1 MLVLL
6 AEDLADLPTGL
17 LERAIQRHCTTSP
30 YMPKAADLIKLAQD
44 AEGSAKPN
52 GTMRIGET
60 RQISIRDKPGGMVV
74 KTLTL
79 ERTAR
84 PYAHDLCDAYNDG
97 RHPPRWRVTDS
108 GELAMA
114 DAR

>member
-1 MLVLL
+1 MTNPF
-6 AEDLADLPTGL
+6 D
-17 LERAIQRHCTTSP
+17 
-30 YMPKAADLIKLAQD
+30 KF
-44 AEGSAKPN
+44 GSSGSGGFGDPMK
-52 GTMRIGET
+52 IGEQ
-60 RQISIRDKPGGMVV
+60 RQIHIRDKPGGMVV

-84 PYAHDLCDAYNDG
+84 SYTHDHCDAYNDG

-108 GELAMA
+108 GELAMV